1 MLILGYL
8 DPGTGSLIMQALLAG
23 AAGVAVLWKTTA
35 RRFRGNPVDEPKTG
49 VEDASAV
56 EEPTANPSD

>member
-1 MLILGYL
+1 MSVFAYL

-35 RRFRGNPVDEPKTG
+35 QRFRSKPA
-49 VEDASAV
+49 EDAESLV
-56 EEPTANPSD
+56 EEASQFEEPVADQD